1 MFPLGMGGSKKRHDV
16 SVWSSASTVS
26 ALPLLEELS
35 FAIVKGLQHND
46 NCRTTDGRAAVSR
59 LCRPQ
64 LNERKSSQNSSSI
77 VNVTLFIS

>member
-35 FAIVKGLQHND
+35 FAIVKGSATQRQLPN
-46 NCRTTDGRAAVSR
+46 DGRTGSVSG
-59 LCRPQ
+59 CVVP
-64 LNERKSSQNSSSI
+64 S
-77 VNVTLFIS
+77 

>member
-35 FAIVKGLQHND
+35 FAMSRDLQHND
-46 NCRTTDGRAAVSR
+46 NCRTTDGRAACR

>member
-35 FAIVKGLQHND
+35 FAMSRDLQHND
-46 NCRTTDGRAAVSR
+46 NCRTTDGQCVR

-64 LNERKSSQNSSSI
+64 LNERKSSQNSSS
-77 VNVTLFIS
+77 